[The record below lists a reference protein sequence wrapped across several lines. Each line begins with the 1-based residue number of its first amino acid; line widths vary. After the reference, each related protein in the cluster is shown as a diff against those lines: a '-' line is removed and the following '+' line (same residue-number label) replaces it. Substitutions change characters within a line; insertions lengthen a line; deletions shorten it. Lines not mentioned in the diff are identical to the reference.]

1 MKKENTLYIG
11 IGIALFF
18 LYKYLNKKKTPIDYS
33 AYQYLF
39 QKNAP
44 VGSTGIFLNMGGKV
58 YNKNFEVIFTQ
69 LTNDFTGYTVI
80 SETADTY
87 NVKFGKD
94 YANGI
99 DGIIFKSDVAK

>member
-1 MKKENTLYIG
+1 MKKQIGIYVGIG
-11 IGIALFF
+11 IGLYF
-18 LYKYLNKKKTPIDYS
+18 LYKYLNKKKTQIDYS

-69 LTNDFTGYTVI
+69 LTNDFTGYTVL
-80 SETADTY
+80 SETSDTY

-94 YANGI
+94 YLTGI
-99 DGIIFKSDVAK
+99 DGIIFKSDAAK

>member
-1 MKKENTLYIG
+1 MKKETTLYIG
-11 IGIALFF
+11 IGIALLF

-58 YNKNFEVIFTQ
+58 YNKNFEVIYTQ